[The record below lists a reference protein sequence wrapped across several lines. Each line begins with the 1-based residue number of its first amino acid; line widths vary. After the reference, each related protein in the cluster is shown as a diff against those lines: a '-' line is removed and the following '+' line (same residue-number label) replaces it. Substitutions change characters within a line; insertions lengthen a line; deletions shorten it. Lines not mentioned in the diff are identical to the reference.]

1 MDIITYTTLVGMF
14 PGSVKVVESEFIQ
27 LTRTIFTRSERAA
40 NRFRACLDNLILK
53 WIELVRGVLE
63 CNMN

>member
-40 NRFRACLDNLILK
+40 NRFM
-53 WIELVRGVLE
+53 GVYNRLRE
-63 CNMN
+63 T